1 MSTTSILVCRDP
13 RGSHWQ
19 LGTLPAPQGPLT
31 LIGWR
36 QLPEPTDS
44 GVPQEV
50 AAVLARALTAVAR
63 VTFPSSAID
72 VAVGEPWSAHGE
84 DMVRALT
91 SEGVGGHA
99 KAILTGRPN
108 KVVLVS
114 TRAPASVMTAFDDA
128 QYPWWLQGQVLML
141 STVDAEPPDID
152 LENLFA
158 FFDEEWTRQAAALS
172 ARRLVGVMRPGVDGD
187 VAGLLALVDALAP
200 AFLGRLEHEARVA
213 GMSREVVDE
222 RTFAERLSGH
232 LNR

>member
-19 LGTLPAPQGPLT
+19 LGTLPPPQGPLT

-72 VAVGEPWSAHGE
+72 VPVGEAWSAHGD
-84 DMVRALT
+84 DMVRELT
-91 SEGVGGHA
+91 SQGAGGHA
-99 KAILTGRPN
+99 KTILKGRPN

-114 TRAPASVMTAFDDA
+114 TRAPATVMTAFDDA
-128 QYPWWLQGQVLML
+128 QYPWWMQGQVLML
-141 STVDAEPPDID
+141 SAVDAEPPDVD
-152 LENLFA
+152 LEKLFA

-172 ARRLVGVMRPGVDGD
+172 ARGLVGVMRPGVDGD
-187 VAGLLALVDALAP
+187 VAGLLALADAIGR
-200 AFLGRLEHEARVA
+200 AFLGSLEHEARLA
-213 GMSREVVDE
+213 GMNWEVVDE
-222 RTFAERLSGH
+222 RTFAERLAS
-232 LNR
+232 